1 MRVFTVVAAVFA
13 VVAFVFAV
21 FSGFVWYSAASSSE
35 SSYAATRDDALRS
48 GQVGITNF
56 LTLDYKKV
64 DEDLQRWLS
73 SSTGDLRAEIDKDK
87 DSRKKQ
93 LVDAKSVTTSKVL
106 DAAITELDDRA
117 GSASMIA
124 VVESTVT
131 PDGGQKVTKIN
142 RYLTKLTRTD
152 DGWKL
157 SQLGPLRAGV

>member
-1 MRVFTVVAAVFA
+1 MRIFTAIAAVFA
-13 VVAFVFAV
+13 VVMFVFAV
-21 FSGFVWYSAASSSE
+21 FSGFIWYGSAHSSE
-35 SSYAATRDDALRS
+35 SSFAATRDDALRS
-48 GQVGITNF
+48 GQVGISNF

-64 DEDLQRWLS
+64 DEDLQRWLN
-73 SSTGDLRAEIDKDK
+73 SSTGELRAEIDKDK

-106 DAAITELDDRA
+106 DSAITELDDRA
-117 GSASMIA
+117 GTASMIA

-131 PDGGQKVTKIN
+131 PADGKQVTKIN
-142 RYLTKLTRTD
+142 RYLTKLTRTE